1 MKIKDLK
8 IHLFFLKSFLEIF
21 KKQNIK
27 ELNPFFENFFSRNQ
41 LIEILEYL
49 YLDGLEEFKIEN
61 LNDKELLDLIGN
73 DVSLLEYYIFKLEES
88 ITSTP
93 TMSQEEVSSFFKEI
107 QMENYYLAD
116 KPVNEWDE
124 YDKSNYYSLLL
135 KRGKSKR
142 VFAIFTSDVNDE
154 DKYAVTTK
162 PSFFF
167 DTKEDA
173 ELELQR
179 ILTRENFKEDDLKI
193 MSLWKIH

>member
-1 MKIKDLK
+1 M
-8 IHLFFLKSFLEIF
+8 
-21 KKQNIK
+21 
-27 ELNPFFENFFSRNQ
+27 NPFFENFFSRNQ

>member
-8 IHLFFLKSFLEIF
+8 IHLFFLKSLLEIL
-21 KKQNIK
+21 KKQHTK
-27 ELNPFFENFFSRNQ
+27 ELNHFFEKLFSRNQ

-49 YLDGLEEFKIEN
+49 YLDGLEKIKIEN
-61 LNDKELLDLIGN
+61 LNNKELLELVGN
-73 DVSLLEYYIFKLEES
+73 DASLLEYYIFKLEES

-179 ILTRENFKEDDLKI
+179 ILTQENFKEGDLKI